1 MIINEQYWKKHDKA
15 GGRPA
20 SDRDE
25 IRELFIGRETPLE
38 NDRPEADEIELED
51 LEYAIG
57 SDGQIYP
64 AAGEGD
70 LDPGDDSYIPT
81 DDELFDGFA

>member
-1 MIINEQYWKKHDKA
+1 LIINEQYREKYGEA
-15 GGRPA
+15 GGRPG
-20 SDRDE
+20 SDRGE

-51 LEYAIG
+51 LEYAID
-57 SDGQIYP
+57 SDGQINP

-70 LDPGDDSYIPT
+70 LDTGDDSYIRT